1 MIASPEVSGDGG
13 GVRLVR
19 RRGQMDVTIKVK
31 RVGVRKKEEE
41 ERDGWERTP
50 ARGEDKEM
58 KGRVERG

>member
-31 RVGVRKKEEE
+31 RVGVRKKKK
-41 ERDGWERTP
+41 RRRRKRRVGTDAGAW
-50 ARGEDKEM
+50 RG
-58 KGRVERG
+58 